1 LAKAKPEL
9 NLILLDKLI
18 LYLSLSPS
26 FSMLYANQISHF
38 HLCATCLALTSSA
51 KLLPSED
58 TSQGDFSRWDVSVLK
73 MKYMIFGASR
83 VNGDVLG
90 SPQRQE
96 GQTLLLTRGL
106 QLGVR
111 YSRSVPSIGRWPPL
125 FSE

>member
-38 HLCATCLALTSSA
+38 HLCATCLALTGSA

-111 YSRSVPSIGRWPPL
+111 YSRSVPSIGR
-125 FSE
+125 

>member
-96 GQTLLLTRGL
+96 GQTLLWIAVGGSLVEERAINWKMIT
-106 QLGVR
+106 
-111 YSRSVPSIGRWPPL
+111 SL
-125 FSE
+125 F